1 MKQNNKLNELKQK
14 IKILI
19 KQNERLHQ
27 NNQIIIQQNLFILDY
42 LIGDDK
48 KREQIKE
55 YLNKTEEREL

>member
-14 IKILI
+14 IRILI

>member
-19 KQNERLHQ
+19 KQNEILHQ